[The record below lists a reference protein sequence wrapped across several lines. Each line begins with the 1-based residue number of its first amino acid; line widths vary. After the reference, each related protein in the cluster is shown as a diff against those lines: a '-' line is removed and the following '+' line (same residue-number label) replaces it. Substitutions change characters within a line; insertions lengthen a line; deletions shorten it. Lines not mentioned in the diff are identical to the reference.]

1 MRPIAHLLLL
11 LACSAALTAQGRT
24 GRHFQRDTRLSAT
37 PAATSHPG
45 TAEASSHA
53 PAPTPAPLAKL
64 RSGRPWPSFHYSRLP
79 AEPVHA
85 GGDVQAVDAAARRS
99 PAAKRGF
106 WRAHG

>member
-11 LACSAALTAQGRT
+11 LACTAALTAQGRT
-24 GRHFQRDTRLSAT
+24 GRHFQRETRMPTT
-37 PAATSHPG
+37 PAAHSHAG

-53 PAPTPAPLAKL
+53 AAPAPAPLAKL

-79 AEPVHA
+79 QATPTSS
-85 GGDVQAVDAAARRS
+85 VQAVDASARRGQ
-99 PAAKRGF
+99 AAKRGF